1 MLATDTPTIVL
12 RGGLQVPLNA
22 LRLLWGLEER
32 GFNITE
38 EDSMLGVSPRSKITA
53 ADDIAIRQHRDELLE
68 LVRYCE
74 TVQ

>member
-1 MLATDTPTIVL
+1 MGTNCSV
-12 RGGLQVPLNA
+12 
-22 LRLLWGLEER
+22 
-32 GFNITE
+32 TE